1 MLYLYGT
8 ESHCKSNSHMV
19 FLRSVANL
27 SFLVTKKRPFCK
39 SVEGK
44 GMLCF
49 LSSLGTVTLA
59 SVVVFL
65 FFLGWWL
72 LFFFNIGILFHAA
85 CRSAFLLPC
94 IFTLKGFVH
103 YSFQGNENELFH
115 TSDGLLPPCHFLWD
129 VATLMPLKFDK
140 EQNRVLWTVVCAEP
154 GLL

>member
-27 SFLVTKKRPFCK
+27 SFLVTKKHPFCK

-59 SVVVFL
+59 SVV
-65 FFLGWWL
+65 FFVVGFC
-72 LFFFNIGILFHAA
+72 FFFYICILFHAA
-85 CRSAFLLPC
+85 CKSAFLLPC

-103 YSFQGNENELFH
+103 YSFQGSEN
-115 TSDGLLPPCHFLWD
+115 
-129 VATLMPLKFDK
+129 
-140 EQNRVLWTVVCAEP
+140 
-154 GLL
+154 

>member
-72 LFFFNIGILFHAA
+72 LFFF
-85 CRSAFLLPC
+85 
-94 IFTLKGFVH
+94 
-103 YSFQGNENELFH
+103 
-115 TSDGLLPPCHFLWD
+115 
-129 VATLMPLKFDK
+129 
-140 EQNRVLWTVVCAEP
+140 
-154 GLL
+154 